1 MPTITKAKALEILR
15 SKPSTLVSFETETPA
30 NLFNK
35 GGTKGTEAMIDS
47 VNIDSTRIVKHT
59 TFVGLIGTKIDYG
72 TLVENRLA
80 KEADLKGTETPDFT
94 AKPRKWGTRVDG
106 VLVEHT
112 DKKGVEKQYVTIHC
126 IANNIPQVR
135 YSYKGAEFDHKDSK
149 YDTWR
154 KKKSAPPKTQLEAGI
169 ENPVT
174 YRDYDLSSIVSIKVG
189 GETYNI
195 NH

>member
-15 SKPSTLVSFETETPA
+15 SKPSSLVSFETQTDG

-35 GGTKGTEAMIDS
+35 GGRGSEPMVDA
-47 VNIDSTRIVKHT
+47 VNVDPSRIVKHT
-59 TFVGLIGTKIDYG
+59 KFVGLIGTKIDYG

-80 KEADLKGTETPDFT
+80 KEADLKGTEVPDFS
-94 AKPRKWGTRVDG
+94 AKPRKWGSRVDG

-112 DKKGVEKQYVTIHC
+112 KNDVVKQYVTIHC
-126 IANNIPQVR
+126 IANNKPSVT
-135 YSYKGAEFDHKDSK
+135 YSYKGQPFNHKDSK

-154 KKKSAPPKTQLEAGI
+154 KKTSAPKTQLEAGI
-169 ENPVT
+169 ENPVV
-174 YRDYDLSSIVSIKVG
+174 YRDYDLDSIVSMTVG

-195 NH
+195 SQ